1 MIEYICLTLGLFAVS
16 TFVYFD
22 GIYAIKYRYER
33 FRNLNQL
40 VSTKYKERINCNT
53 KMKIVWFSIVI
64 ILKVL
69 YLSILE
75 KLNKSIKKIDNN
87 TYELSYAV
95 NGKIY
100 KMIIIP
106 NRGPSSVLQV
116 IDDNN
121 DDITDFI
128 LPYLG
133 PKENW
138 HGFRG
143 FTPSFFKRKSL
154 TFNMMSTEKTFYND
168 ETMVL
173 DI

>member
-87 TYELSYAV
+87 TYEVSYAV

-116 IDDNN
+116 IDDKNE
-121 DDITDFI
+121 DITNLI
-128 LPYLG
+128 VPYLG
-133 PKENW
+133 PTEDW
-138 HGFRG
+138 HSSKFK
-143 FTPSFFKRKSL
+143 PSFFNRKTL
-154 TFNMMSTEKTFYND
+154 TFNLSSSDDITFTED
-168 ETMVL
+168 EE
-173 DI
+173 IRF

>member
-87 TYELSYAV
+87 
-95 NGKIY
+95 
-100 KMIIIP
+100 
-106 NRGPSSVLQV
+106 Q
-116 IDDNN
+116 
-121 DDITDFI
+121 
-128 LPYLG
+128 
-133 PKENW
+133 
-138 HGFRG
+138 
-143 FTPSFFKRKSL
+143 
-154 TFNMMSTEKTFYND
+154 
-168 ETMVL
+168 
-173 DI
+173 